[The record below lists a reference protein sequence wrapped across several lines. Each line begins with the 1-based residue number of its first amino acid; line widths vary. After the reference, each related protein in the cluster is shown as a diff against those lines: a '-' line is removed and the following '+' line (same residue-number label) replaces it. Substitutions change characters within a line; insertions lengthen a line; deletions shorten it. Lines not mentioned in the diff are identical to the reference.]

1 MFISSAYRKPHDL
14 WIITFLTHTYTYH
27 TCTCIIP
34 LNILYQINYNTLKQR
49 YKGQYRHQFNMR
61 SMSHNAHEK
70 NKCWWWVIWINSK
83 YLTVRCSGGHIGF
96 LTRSKSALYHKYLYH
111 VSCHFKQPKLEFK
124 MSIRGSG
131 GHTGI

>member
-83 YLTVRCSGGHIGF
+83 YLTKSDALVAILDFWQDQNQHFTTNICTMFHAISNNQNWS
-96 LTRSKSALYHKYLYH
+96 SK
-111 VSCHFKQPKLEFK
+111 CQ
-124 MSIRGSG
+124 
-131 GHTGI
+131 